1 MQALIL
7 AAGRGSRLGSIGE
20 GTPKCLLRIG
30 RRPLIGHQLKILAE
44 AGVAPVA
51 MVVGYCADE
60 IREAVGIRAEYIINP
75 RWAHTNSLY
84 SFYLARNWI
93 KGSVVVLNSDVLFHP
108 QILHRLLS
116 AGGDAIAYDSS
127 SGDAPEHMKV
137 RVADGQ
143 LIDMSK
149 DMDAD
154 LSCGENVG
162 ILSFTQETVQQL
174 FEKAKT
180 MLEASGEQDWIGAAV
195 REMARERRIQAV
207 DVAGL
212 PWAEIDSAQ
221 DLDTARHQ
229 VWPAI
234 EKGRSHVRRIGYLV
248 GIVLALL
255 LASGLA
261 MLGVHVSHSE
271 ATTSWEVSELSLKT
285 RIDLVGRGRTQM
297 WWLIGDDA
305 TVVESISGP
314 GTLRVDSRLLL
325 EPGAQTETPYVLSI
339 EIDGEVIDWFKE
351 NAKASGTWTH
361 SDWTVGKLNS
371 IDLDLTPGSHV
382 VSIRFMS
389 TPKAPACAIRLRRPE
404 PADPD

>member
-7 AAGRGSRLGSIGE
+7 AAGRGSRLGSISE

-30 RRPLIGHQLKILAE
+30 RRPLINHQLKTLAE
-44 AGVAPVA
+44 AGVAPMA

-60 IREAVGIRAEYIINP
+60 IRETVGIRAEYIINP

-93 KGSVVVLNSDVLFHP
+93 EGSVVILNSDVLFHP
-108 QILHRLLS
+108 QILHRLLN

-149 DMDAD
+149 DMDVD

-162 ILSFTQETVQQL
+162 ILSFTQETVEQL
-174 FEKAKT
+174 FEKAKI
-180 MLEASGEQDWIGAAV
+180 MLEAGGEQDWIGVAV
-195 REMARERRIQAV
+195 RELARERRIQAV

-221 DLDTARHQ
+221 DLDLARHD
-229 VWPAI
+229 VWPTI
-234 EKGRSHVRRIGYLV
+234 EKGRSPVRRIGCLV
-248 GIVLALL
+248 GIVLSLL
-255 LASGLA
+255 LASGLT
-261 MLGVHVSHSE
+261 MLGIHVSQSE
-271 ATTSWEVSELSLKT
+271 ATTNWEVSGLSLET
-285 RIDLVGRGRTQM
+285 RIDLVGRGRTQS
-297 WWLIGDDA
+297 WWLIEEDT
-305 TVVESISGP
+305 TVAESINGP

-325 EPGAQTETPYVLSI
+325 EPGAEAEPPYVLSI
-339 EIDGEVIDWFKE
+339 EVDGEVIDWFKE

-361 SDWTVGKLNS
+361 SDWTVSKVNS
-371 IDLDLTPGSHV
+371 VDVDLPAGSHI

-389 TPKAPACAIRLRRPE
+389 TTKAPACAIRLRQPE

>member
-7 AAGRGSRLGSIGE
+7 AAGRGSRLGSISE

-30 RRPLIGHQLKILAE
+30 RRPLIGHQLRLLAE

-84 SFYLARNWI
+84 SFYLARSWI
-93 KGSVVVLNSDVLFHP
+93 KGSVVILNSDVLCHP

-116 AGGDAIAYDSS
+116 AGSDAIAYDSS

-149 DMDAD
+149 DMDVD

-180 MLEASGEQDWIGAAV
+180 MLEAGGEQDWIGAAV
-195 REMARERRIQAV
+195 RDIARERRIQAV

-221 DLDTARHQ
+221 DLDVARHQ

-234 EKGRSHVRRIGYLV
+234 EKGRSRVRRVGCFV
-248 GIVLALL
+248 GIGLSLL
-255 LASGLA
+255 VASGLT
-261 MLGVHVSHSE
+261 MLGVQLSQSE
-271 ATTSWEVSELSLKT
+271 ATANWEVSGLSLET
-285 RIDLVGRGRTQM
+285 RIDLVGRGRTQT
-297 WWLIGDDA
+297 WWLIEKDA
-305 TVVESISGP
+305 TASESITGP

-325 EPGAQTETPYVLSI
+325 EPGAETETPYVLSI
-339 EIDGEVIDWFKE
+339 EVDGEVIDWFKE
-351 NAKASGTWTH
+351 NGKASGTWTH
-361 SDWTVGKLNS
+361 PDWVVSKVNS
-371 IDLDLTPGSHV
+371 IDVDLPSGSHD

-389 TPKAPACAIRLRRPE
+389 TTKAPACAIRLRQPE